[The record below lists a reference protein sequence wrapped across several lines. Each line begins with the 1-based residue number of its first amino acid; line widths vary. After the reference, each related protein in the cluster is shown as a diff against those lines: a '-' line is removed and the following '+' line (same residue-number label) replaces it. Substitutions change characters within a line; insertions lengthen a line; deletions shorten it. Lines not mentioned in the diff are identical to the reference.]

1 MAAGMVWMDQGLA
14 LDRHAVVFARKY
26 SVGSSYIAGR
36 SMATLLSPG
45 THALD
50 GSRVPV
56 LLLGGV
62 NLVRCLGLAGIPAIV
77 ASPDPTEPAFAS
89 RYCRASVVIPPF
101 DHPKVV
107 NRLLGLGE
115 KLRAIAGRRIPLMCG
130 SDDALKLLYAHRDR
144 LQRHFVMLLNEP
156 AVAAALIDK
165 ERFQGLAAKRGL
177 PVPREFRWDATDV
190 LSLAA
195 ADVEVLVKPKTKVD
209 WHDSHL
215 HERLFGAAG
224 KARIFA
230 SGREAMA
237 DAGVAHFREQ
247 LAFQEYI
254 PGDDR
259 SLWSYH
265 GFADEHG
272 KVLAAFVG
280 RKIRTDPPLTGESA
294 FIEIA
299 EDAELD
305 ALGREI
311 AARLPLRGPF
321 KMDFKQDP
329 RDGRWLLLEINAR
342 FNLWHYLGA
351 RNGLNLVEVAYDYLL
366 ERARPAAPRAA
377 SAYRWLSLELDWRAF
392 RALRARGE
400 LTFRRWIASIAL
412 SRNVFDLFSWSDPG
426 PWLRFWR
433 VRVLRRINRAS
444 GRFFTRVRQWR
455 STAS

>member
-1 MAAGMVWMDQGLA
+1 
-14 LDRHAVVFARKY
+14 
-26 SVGSSYIAGR
+26 
-36 SMATLLSPG
+36 MATLLSPG
-45 THALD
+45 FHALA

-89 RYCRASVVIPPF
+89 RYCRGSILLPPYE
-101 DHPKVV
+101 HPKAL
-107 NRLLGLGE
+107 NRLLAVGE
-115 KLRAIAGRRIPLMCG
+115 KLRSIAGRRVPLMCG

-156 AVAAALIDK
+156 AVATGLIDK
-165 ERFQGLAAKRGL
+165 ERFQQLAAKRGL
-177 PVPREFRWDATDV
+177 PVPREFRWDAASE
-190 LSLAA
+190 LSLEAA
-195 ADVEVLVKPKTKVD
+195 GMEVLVKPKTKVD

-215 HERLFGAAG
+215 HDRLFGEGG

-230 SGREAMA
+230 NGREAMA
-237 DAGVAHFREQ
+237 DADVAYFREQ

-294 FIEIA
+294 FIEVA
-299 EDAELD
+299 EDAALD

-311 AARLPLRGPF
+311 AARLPLRGAF

-351 RNGLNLVEVAYDYLL
+351 RNGLNLVQVAYEYLL
-366 ERARPAAPRAA
+366 ERARPVAPRAA
-377 SAYRWLSLELDWRAF
+377 TTYRWLSLELDWRAY
-392 RALRARGE
+392 RALRERRE
-400 LTFRRWIASIAL
+400 LTFGRWIASIAL

-426 PWLRFWR
+426 PWVRFWR
-433 VRVLRRINRAS
+433 GRVARRIHRSS

>member
-1 MAAGMVWMDQGLA
+1 
-14 LDRHAVVFARKY
+14 
-26 SVGSSYIAGR
+26 
-36 SMATLLSPG
+36 MATLPPAALR
-45 THALD
+45 ALD

-89 RYCRASVVIPPF
+89 RYCRGSVVIPPF
-101 DHPKVV
+101 DHPKTV
-107 NRLLGLGE
+107 NRLLALGE
-115 KLRAIAGRRIPLMCG
+115 RLRSIAGRRVPLMCG
-130 SDDALKLLYAHRDR
+130 SDGALKFLYAHRDR

-156 AVAAALIDK
+156 TVASALIDK
-165 ERFQGLAAKRGL
+165 QRFQGLAAKRGL
-177 PVPREFRWDATDV
+177 PVPREFRWDPAGPF
-190 LSLAA
+190 SLAD

-209 WHDSHL
+209 WHDSRL
-215 HERLFGAAG
+215 HERLFGGGG

-230 SGREAMA
+230 SGREAM
-237 DAGVAHFREQ
+237 DDPGVALYREQ

-299 EDAELD
+299 EDATLD

-311 AARLPLRGPF
+311 AAKLPLRGAF

-351 RNGLNLVEVAYDYLL
+351 RNGLNLVKVAYDYHVD
-366 ERARPAAPRAA
+366 RSCPAPSRAA
-377 SAYRWLSLELDWRAF
+377 TRYRWLSLELDWRAY
-392 RALRARGE
+392 RALRRRGE
-400 LTFRRWIASIAL
+400 LTLARWIASIAF
-412 SRNVFDLFSWSDPG
+412 SRNVFDLFSWNDPQ

-433 VRVLRRINRAS
+433 FRVVRRVNRVS
-444 GRFFTRVRQWR
+444 ERLFTRMRQWR

>member
-1 MAAGMVWMDQGLA
+1 
-14 LDRHAVVFARKY
+14 
-26 SVGSSYIAGR
+26 
-36 SMATLLSPG
+36 MATPPAPSL
-45 THALD
+45 HALE

-89 RYCRASVVIPPF
+89 RYCRGSVVIPPY
-101 DHPKVV
+101 DHPKAV
-107 NRLLGLGE
+107 NRLLALGE

-130 SDDALKLLYAHRDR
+130 SDDALKLLCAHRDR

-156 AVAAALIDK
+156 AVATALIDK
-165 ERFQGLAAKRGL
+165 ERFQALAAKRGL
-177 PVPREFRWDATDV
+177 PVPREFRWDGKGA
-190 LSLAA
+190 LRLAGA
-195 ADVEVLVKPKTKVD
+195 EVEVLVKPKTKVD

-215 HERLFGAAG
+215 HDRLFGAGG

-230 SGREAMA
+230 NGQEAMA
-237 DAGVAHFREQ
+237 DPGVAHFREQ

-299 EDAELD
+299 EDAALG

-311 AARLPLRGPF
+311 AARLPLRGAF

-351 RNGLNLVEVAYDYLL
+351 RNGLNLVQVAYDYLL
-366 ERARPAAPRAA
+366 DRVRPRAPAAATT
-377 SAYRWLSLELDWRAF
+377 YRWLSLELDWRAC
-392 RALRARGE
+392 RALRKSGE
-400 LTFRRWIASIAL
+400 LTFGRWIASIAL
-412 SRNVFDLFSWSDPG
+412 SRNVFDLFSWRDPG
-426 PWLRFWR
+426 PWVRFWR
-433 VRVLRRINRAS
+433 MRVSRRIQRLSA
-444 GRFFTRVRQWR
+444 
-455 STAS
+455 